1 MRSISPVTESP
12 CWPGRPTPTLVP
24 WRHQDP
30 IVLTYHN
37 SVRLLGTQPC
47 RSPMT
52 VDIPEPEE
60 RITVRYP
67 GSHSST
73 DREANM
79 GARIRLRKPEGECTN
94 GPAISGSQPVPKD
107 GSAGSGSI
115 GSVPIR
121 QTPVASARAVR
132 ESERRAS
139 PWTSM
144 QIHIRNRRSCHS
156 NTLFHRP
163 GKIAYRRK

>member
-1 MRSISPVTESP
+1 MRSVSPVTESP
-12 CWPGRPTPTLVP
+12 CWPGRPSPTLVP

-30 IVLTYHN
+30 IVLTYPQQWSPARHPTVPTPDDRRYSGAGRADN
-37 SVRLLGTQPC
+37 SPLSKLPLVD
-47 RSPMT
+47 RSRG
-52 VDIPEPEE
+52 EH
-60 RITVRYP
+60 
-67 GSHSST
+67 G
-73 DREANM
+73 RENPTSQ
-79 GARIRLRKPEGECTN
+79 PEGECTN

-144 QIHIRNRRSCHS
+144 QIQIRNRRSCHS

-163 GKIAYRRK
+163 GMISPTW